1 MKQDEVET
9 IIRNA
14 VGRMTDDVI
23 PSKGK
28 SLLEMSTNFPYEYDS
43 EERNKKLQEAE
54 NLRQVNEFIVNH
66 KKDYVFTEE
75 RVTEQPIKEDLFRKN
90 IANKYQGLL
99 DKIRKEEHI
108 NRKNR
113 KYSKFRDD
121 LQTMQLIR
129 EA

>member
-1 MKQDEVET
+1 MKKDEVET

-14 VGRMTDDVI
+14 VGRMTDNII
-23 PSKGK
+23 PNKGE
-28 SLLEMSTNFPYEYDS
+28 SLFETSTNLPYEYD
-43 EERNKKLQEAE
+43 EEKRNEKLQEAE
-54 NLRQVNEFIVNH
+54 ALKQINEFILDN
-66 KKDYVFTEE
+66 KKDYVFIEE

-108 NRKNR
+108 NRKNK

-121 LQTMQLIR
+121 LQTMQLTR
-129 EA
+129 DM

>member
-1 MKQDEVET
+1 MKKDEVET

-14 VGRMTDDVI
+14 VGRMTDNII
-23 PSKGK
+23 PNKGQ
-28 SLLEMSTNFPYEYDS
+28 SLFETSTNLPYEYD
-43 EERNKKLQEAE
+43 EKKRNEKLQEAE
-54 NLRQVNEFIVNH
+54 ALKQINEFILDN
-66 KKDYVFTEE
+66 KKDYVFIEE

-108 NRKNR
+108 NRKNK

-121 LQTMQLIR
+121 LQTMQLTR
-129 EA
+129 DM

>member
-1 MKQDEVET
+1 MKKDEVET

-14 VGRMTDDVI
+14 VGRMTDNII
-23 PSKGK
+23 PNKGE
-28 SLLEMSTNFPYEYDS
+28 SLFETSTNLPYEYD
-43 EERNKKLQEAE
+43 EEKRNEKLQEAE
-54 NLRQVNEFIVNH
+54 ALKQINEFILNN
-66 KKDYVFTEE
+66 KKDYVFIEE

-108 NRKNR
+108 NRKNK

-121 LQTMQLIR
+121 LQTMQLTR
-129 EA
+129 DM

>member
-1 MKQDEVET
+1 MKKDEVET

-14 VGRMTDDVI
+14 VGRMTDNII
-23 PSKGK
+23 PNKGE
-28 SLLEMSTNFPYEYDS
+28 SLFEMSTNLPYEYD
-43 EERNKKLQEAE
+43 EKKRNEKLQEAE
-54 NLRQVNEFIVNH
+54 ALKQINEFILDN
-66 KKDYVFTEE
+66 KKDYVFIEE

-108 NRKNR
+108 NRKNK

-121 LQTMQLIR
+121 LQTMQLTR
-129 EA
+129 DM

>member
-1 MKQDEVET
+1 MKKDEVEI

-14 VGRMTDDVI
+14 VGRMTDNIV
-23 PSKGK
+23 PNKGE
-28 SLLEMSTNFPYEYDS
+28 SLFETSTNLPYEYD
-43 EERNKKLQEAE
+43 EEKRNEKLQEAE
-54 NLRQVNEFIVNH
+54 ALKQINEFILDN
-66 KKDYVFTEE
+66 KKDYVFIEE

-108 NRKNR
+108 NRKNK

-121 LQTMQLIR
+121 LQTMQLTR
-129 EA
+129 DM

>member
-28 SLLEMSTNFPYEYDS
+28 SLYDMSTNLPYEYDS
-43 EERNKKLQEAE
+43 EKRNKKLNEAE
-54 NLRQVNEFIVNH
+54 NLRQVNEFIINH
-66 KKDYVFTEE
+66 KKDYVFPEE

-108 NRKNR
+108 NRKNK

>member
-1 MKQDEVET
+1 MKKDEVET

-14 VGRMTDDVI
+14 VGRMTDNII
-23 PSKGK
+23 PNKGE
-28 SLLEMSTNFPYEYDS
+28 SLFETSTNLPYEYD
-43 EERNKKLQEAE
+43 EEKRNEKLQEAQA
-54 NLRQVNEFIVNH
+54 LKQINEFILDN
-66 KKDYVFTEE
+66 KKDYVFIEE

-108 NRKNR
+108 NRKNK

-121 LQTMQLIR
+121 LQTMQLTR
-129 EA
+129 DM